1 MKVTVI
7 IPYNVSR
14 GYLEEA
20 IESLENQTYDDIEIL
35 IEHGDCLASE
45 NFNRGLEKA
54 TGELVRYLCED
65 DLLTTNSIADTVE
78 YFKNNSEVDFIHS
91 NAINFFE
98 DGTEDMWVP
107 SDIVL
112 TLDSMLNRY
121 AIHGG
126 TVVYRK
132 RCFEKRAMDL
142 TLWTG
147 EEYDFNMWL
156 LSNNY
161 KMGYLN
167 SFTYKYRR
175 HSSQKSLGIS
185 SPEYQAKRQVEKDKI
200 KNRYI

>member
-65 DLLTTNSIADTVE
+65 DLLTPNSISDTVE
-78 YFKNNSEVDFIHS
+78 YFKNNPDVDFIHS

-98 DGTEDMWVP
+98 DGKEDIWVP
-107 SDIVL
+107 TDTIP
-112 TLDSMLNRY
+112 TLASMLNLY
-121 AIHGG
+121 LIHGG

-147 EEYDFNMWL
+147 EEYDFNLWL
-156 LSNNY
+156 LKNGY
-161 KMGYLN
+161 RIGYLN

-175 HSSQKSLGIS
+175 HTKQKSMGIRDAG
-185 SPEYQAKRQVEKDKI
+185 YQEKRQVEKEKI
-200 KNRYI
+200 KKRYS